1 MDYSDHLDDL
11 DQSHIEANMK
21 TLIYTV
27 PNINCGHCVN
37 TIRMELL
44 EEVPGVR
51 RVEGDL
57 ALKRVT
63 ILYDDPATQSAIES
77 LMAEIEYP
85 VAR

>member
-1 MDYSDHLDDL
+1 
-11 DQSHIEANMK
+11 MK
-21 TLIYTV
+21 SAMYTV
-27 PNINCGHCVN
+27 PNISCAHCVN

-63 ILYDDPATQSAIES
+63 IHYDDPATQSAIEA